1 MACNGPEV
9 EGGRGWKLHVDEL
22 IRHWVRAS
30 HVKTVASSLSIYPWL
45 YALLSLSLSL
55 SAQDNAQFFAYT
67 LDRDGRGSERS
78 EGEERRRR
86 EWAGCSRPRAALMSN

>member
-22 IRHWVRAS
+22 IRHRVRAS

-45 YALLSLSLSL
+45 YVLLSLSLSRRKIMHSFL
-55 SAQDNAQFFAYT
+55 RIPWTETGEGQKGA
-67 LDRDGRGSERS
+67 RVKK
-78 EGEERRRR
+78 GEEGSGRV
-86 EWAGCSRPRAALMSN
+86 ARAHVLL